1 MGTVAAARQRIQAFS
16 RVMIPPPG
24 PVRIFQKNLASQVRS
39 DQEVLEI
46 SRNRIRRY
54 WTSRRSNQE
63 VFKPR
68 GSFIFFFHH
77 HTFPLLLNSYA
88 FWFTVSD
95 LPFGQAAVT
104 GGFPSSP
111 RCLPSFLSRIG
122 FSQHPRLYSPIFIEM
137 GHPDSTLAASSEPT
151 RETAVKNM

>member
-1 MGTVAAARQRIQAFS
+1 MGTVTAARQTIQAFS

-54 WTSRRSNQE
+54 WTSRRSNQG

-68 GSFIFFFHH
+68 GSFFFFFLSPHFSSPAELVRVLVYRQRP
-77 HTFPLLLNSYA
+77 TFWTSRGHR
-88 FWFTVSD
+88 W
-95 LPFGQAAVT
+95 LPF
-104 GGFPSSP
+104 SP
-111 RCLPSFLSRIG
+111 PVLAF
-122 FSQHPRLYSPIFIEM
+122 IFIA
-137 GHPDSTLAASSEPT
+137 HRVQSASPLILTYFHRNGSP
-151 RETAVKNM
+151 